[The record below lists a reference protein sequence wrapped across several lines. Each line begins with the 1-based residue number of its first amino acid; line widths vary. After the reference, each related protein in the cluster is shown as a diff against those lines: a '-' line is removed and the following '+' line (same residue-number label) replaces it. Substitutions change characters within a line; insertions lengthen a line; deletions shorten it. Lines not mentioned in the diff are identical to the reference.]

1 MVVALYLIALAMIG
15 AGAASMAYGYGIIL
29 NERGWTMVIS
39 GTVALSS
46 GLLLLGIA
54 VTAGRVKRL
63 QQELAGT
70 REAVSRL
77 PVGIPTRPA
86 PAIAEPAASAFVPPP
101 RLAEASAERDEPEE
115 HAVLKAADAIPE
127 PAPAA
132 APPRPARSRPNGDR
146 HLQLGRKRICDVL
159 GRLDRSGHAERPLH
173 LPVLG
178 RAQRLHRR
186 RWRAGGP

>member
-1 MVVALYLIALAMIG
+1 MVVALYLIALGMIG

-101 RLAEASAERDEPEE
+101 LIASAITYSAMTITPP
-115 HAVLKAADAIPE
+115 DAL
-127 PAPAA
+127 
-132 APPRPARSRPNGDR
+132 PN
-146 HLQLGRKRICDVL
+146 
-159 GRLDRSGHAERPLH
+159 P
-173 LPVLG
+173 
-178 RAQRLHRR
+178 QRL
-186 RWRAGGP
+186 